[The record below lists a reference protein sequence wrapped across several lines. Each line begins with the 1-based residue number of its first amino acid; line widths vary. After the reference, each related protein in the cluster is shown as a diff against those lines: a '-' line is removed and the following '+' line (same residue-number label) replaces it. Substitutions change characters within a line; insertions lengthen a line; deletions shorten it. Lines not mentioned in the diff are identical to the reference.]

1 MYPLLEGLEIGIT
14 FLERNLAMF
23 SMFYS
28 IILSLEIY
36 TNEIFKNRTE
46 IYAEKL
52 LIIALFII
60 AKSDSNLTLWRESG
74 NIWYNDHM
82 MVIK

>member
-28 IILSLEIY
+28 IILSLDIY